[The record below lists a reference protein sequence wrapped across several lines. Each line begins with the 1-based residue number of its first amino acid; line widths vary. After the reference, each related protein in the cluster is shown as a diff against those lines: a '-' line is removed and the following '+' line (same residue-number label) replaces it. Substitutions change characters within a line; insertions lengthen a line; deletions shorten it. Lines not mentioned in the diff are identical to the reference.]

1 MNYSR
6 RIDAVKPGRFEFA
19 RQSHIVAGLG
29 RRFRDPPHFRRSPQE
44 PVALVLIRCPAFH
57 EGDPMMKLNTIAMAW
72 VAIAA
77 ALPLSAAIAQ
87 TPPAS
92 AAAETAAI
100 MQADAQKKP
109 LTRKEVRAAQ
119 EKADARL
126 CLEFP
131 TQLMVIKCA
140 EKYRLNKRET

>member
-1 MNYSR
+1 MN
-6 RIDAVKPGRFEFA
+6 
-19 RQSHIVAGLG
+19 
-29 RRFRDPPHFRRSPQE
+29 
-44 PVALVLIRCPAFH
+44 
-57 EGDPMMKLNTIAMAW
+57 LNTVAIAC

-77 ALPLSAAIAQ
+77 TLPLPVAVAQ

-100 MQADAQKKP
+100 MQAEAKKKP
-109 LTRKEVRAAQ
+109 PTRKEARALQ

-131 TQLMVIKCA
+131 TQLMIVKCA

>member
-1 MNYSR
+1 MN
-6 RIDAVKPGRFEFA
+6 
-19 RQSHIVAGLG
+19 
-29 RRFRDPPHFRRSPQE
+29 
-44 PVALVLIRCPAFH
+44 
-57 EGDPMMKLNTIAMAW
+57 LNTVAMVL
-72 VAIAA
+72 VAITAT
-77 ALPLSAAIAQ
+77 LPLSVAIAQ

-100 MQADAQKKP
+100 MQAEAQKKP
-109 LTRKEVRAAQ
+109 PTRKEARALQ

>member
-1 MNYSR
+1 MMNPN
-6 RIDAVKPGRFEFA
+6 I
-19 RQSHIVAGLG
+19 
-29 RRFRDPPHFRRSPQE
+29 
-44 PVALVLIRCPAFH
+44 
-57 EGDPMMKLNTIAMAW
+57 IAMAW

-100 MQADAQKKP
+100 MQAETQKKP
-109 LTRKEVRAAQ
+109 MTRRESRAAQ

>member
-1 MNYSR
+1 
-6 RIDAVKPGRFEFA
+6 
-19 RQSHIVAGLG
+19 VAL
-29 RRFRDPPHFRRSPQE
+29 FLFVAWHFR
-44 PVALVLIRCPAFH
+44 
-57 EGDPMMKLNTIAMAW
+57 EGDPLMNLNTIAMAW
-72 VAIAA
+72 VAVAA
-77 ALPLSAAIAQ
+77 AFPLTAAIGQ

-100 MQADAQKKP
+100 MQAEAQKKP
-109 LTRKEVRAAQ
+109 LTRKEARAAQ

>member
-1 MNYSR
+1 MN
-6 RIDAVKPGRFEFA
+6 
-19 RQSHIVAGLG
+19 
-29 RRFRDPPHFRRSPQE
+29 
-44 PVALVLIRCPAFH
+44 
-57 EGDPMMKLNTIAMAW
+57 LNTVAIAL

-77 ALPLSAAIAQ
+77 MLPLSAAIAQ

-100 MQADAQKKP
+100 MQAEAPKKP
-109 LTRKEVRAAQ
+109 LTRKEARALK

-131 TQLMVIKCA
+131 TQLMVVKCA